1 MNRSFPTLLRPS
13 LAALLAGAVLAGCAT
28 TTPEERA
35 ARVQRDV
42 EAMIAVY
49 GPACAKLGYTP
60 ESDGWR
66 DCILRLN
73 QRDATYYASRPLTTT
88 CIGHR
93 GFYNCTA
100 F

>member
-1 MNRSFPTLLRPS
+1 MNPQTSRSTLFA
-13 LAALLAGAVLAGCAT
+13 LAALSFSLALAGCAT
-28 TTPEERA
+28 PTPEERA

-42 EAMIAVY
+42 ENMIAVY
-49 GPACAKLGYTP
+49 GPACAKLGFEP
-60 ESDGWR
+60 ESDPWR

-73 QRDATYYASRPLTTT
+73 TRDAMLYATRPVTTS

-93 GFYNCTA
+93 GFFNCTT